1 MKCFYHS
8 SDLDGWTSGA
18 IVKQSFPETEMFP
31 INYGQDFPWHLM
43 VPGET
48 VYVVDFTVEPFD
60 QMLRLDEMC
69 DLVWI
74 DHHATSIDE
83 AKKANFSPKGLRR
96 VGDAACEL
104 AWEFLN
110 PNRTTPIAV
119 RLLGRYDVWDHK
131 DPRVL
136 PFQYGLRLVQRE
148 PSDLRWW
155 AGLFLTDAMSGSI
168 EQTITIGESVL
179 AYESQSFER
188 YCKSHAFES
197 VLDGWR
203 AVCVNRGL
211 SSSKLFE
218 SVWDEEQFD
227 VMVAFSRLAK
237 GKWTVSVYST
247 KEEVDCGRIAQ
258 KFGGGGHK
266 GAAGFV
272 CEKLPF
278 VF

>member
-1 MKCFYHS
+1 M
-8 SDLDGWTSGA
+8 
-18 IVKQSFPETEMFP
+18 I
-31 INYGQDFPWHLM
+31 
-43 VPGET
+43 PGET
-48 VYVVDFTVEPFD
+48 VFVVDFTIEPFEN
-60 QMLRLDEMC
+60 MVRLNEMC

-83 AKKANFSPKGLRR
+83 AKRFNFSPKGVRR
-96 VGDAACEL
+96 VGEAACEL

-110 PNRTTPIAV
+110 PNRSMPIAV

-136 PFQYGLRLVQRE
+136 PFQYGFRLSQRD
-148 PSDLRWW
+148 PSDLRFWS
-155 AGLFLTDAMSGSI
+155 GVFLASAMSGAT
-168 EQTITIGESVL
+168 EHTISIGESVL
-179 AYESQSFER
+179 KYETQSFER

-197 VLDGWR
+197 ELDGFR

-218 SVWDEEQFD
+218 SVWDPEQFD
-227 VMVAFSRLAK
+227 VMVSFSRLAK
-237 GKWTVSVYST
+237 GKWSVSIYST
-247 KEEVDCGRIAQ
+247 KENIDCGRIAL

-272 CEKLPF
+272 CERLPF
-278 VF
+278 EF